1 MICTCCCETW
11 CIVKRNKSLS
21 KLGITEY
28 FRYKNR
34 MKIVDLAWPQ
44 SVGEGGIV
52 FLTWYFDHLRII
64 NFIWAVEE
72 WSASLRPVSD
82 HHPPPPT
89 RLSSHLPPTATKI
102 TPYCHKIG
110 GNRLAIDKVFT
121 KVDRSKWKIPELPK
135 YSLQPIRV
143 VSSWL
148 IYMILLLNTFMLI
161 CPFTKKREMRSCCP
175 DRLIRYTLD
184 RIVTVELI
192 KFR

>member
-34 MKIVDLAWPQ
+34 MKIVDLTWPQ
-44 SVGEGGIV
+44 PVGEGGIV

-89 RLSSHLPPTATKI
+89 RLSSHLPPTATTI

-135 YSLQPIRV
+135 NSLQPHPSCLKLINLNDFIVRV
-143 VSSWL
+143 RK
-148 IYMILLLNTFMLI
+148 TG
-161 CPFTKKREMRSCCP
+161 
-175 DRLIRYTLD
+175 LIRTQKRWSCFQCATEFYLQKLVFPFLFKTL
-184 RIVTVELI
+184 R
-192 KFR
+192 